1 MAKAM
6 WQYRAFLLGMVKR
19 EFEGRYLNSLFGS
32 LWAFVA
38 PLTMI
43 FIYTVVFSQVMRAR
57 LPGVDDTLAYGLYLC
72 AGILPWNAFAEL
84 LLRCQTLFLEHANL
98 LKKASFPRGILPAVV
113 FVSAALNF
121 AITCFVFVLVLLA
134 FRRFPGTAL
143 VALLPLFLL
152 QQLFAL
158 GLGVLLG
165 VLNVFFR
172 DVAQIVGVVVQFWF
186 WFTPIVY
193 SLAILPASARRLFAL
208 NPMVSVVTA
217 YQEAVLHGTWPD
229 WSRFAP
235 HAVGTAAVLG
245 LAAFTFHRLS
255 GELVDEL

>member
-1 MAKAM
+1 M
-6 WQYRAFLLGMVKR
+6 WQYHAFLLGMVRR

-38 PLTMI
+38 PLAMI

-72 AGILPWNAFAEL
+72 AGILPWNAFAEV
-84 LLRCQTLFLEHANL
+84 LLRCQTIFLEHANL
-98 LKKASFPRGILPAVV
+98 LKKTSFPRAILPAVV
-113 FVSAALNF
+113 FLSAALNF
-121 AITCFVFVLVLLA
+121 TITAFVFILVLLA
-134 FRRFPGTAL
+134 FGRFPGPAL
-143 VALLPLFLL
+143 VALLPVFLL

-172 DVAQIVGVVVQFWF
+172 DVAQVVGVVVQFWF

-193 SLAILPASARRLFAL
+193 SLSILPASTRRLFAI
-208 NPMVSVVTA
+208 NPMADVVSA
-217 YQEAVLHGTWPD
+217 YQGAVLRGAWPD

-235 HAVGTAAVLG
+235 HVLGTAAALW
-245 LAAFTFHRLS
+245 LAVFTFHRLS
-255 GELVDEL
+255 GDLVDEL